1 MNNCINLEPFLKWPG
16 GKRWLIAKY
25 NDILPKRIRGRYIEP
40 FLGSGAVF
48 FRIQPKAALLSDKIS
63 HLIQTYEGIKHNWE
77 EVWSLLEAH
86 QREHSK
92 EYYYSIRGQSP
103 EDSVSRA
110 AWFIYLNRTCFN
122 GIYRVNQQGV
132 FNVPVG
138 TKTKVLLPT
147 DNFAGWAAALS
158 AAELTCV
165 DFESAIA
172 EAGKDDFVFADPPY
186 TVHHNNNGFIKYNEV
201 LFSWNDQLR
210 LAESIRA
217 AHRRGSRILVTNAN
231 NVALQELY
239 KGFRIRSVSRYS
251 SIAAAAT
258 GRNKYEELL
267 ITSY

>member
-16 GKRWLIAKY
+16 GKRWLIAGH

-48 FRIQPKAALLSDKIS
+48 FRIQPKAALLSDKIL
-63 HLIQTYEGIKHNWE
+63 HLIHTFEGIQRNWE
-77 EVWSLLEAH
+77 EVRRILEIH
-86 QREHSK
+86 QELHSK
-92 EYYYSIRGQSP
+92 EYYYSIRSQSP
-103 EDSVSRA
+103 EDSISRA

-158 AAELTCV
+158 AAELSCV

-172 EAGKDDFVFADPPY
+172 KAAKDDFVFADPPY

-201 LFSWNDQLR
+201 LFSWNDQVR

-217 AHRRGSRILVTNAN
+217 AHRRGARILVTNAN
-231 NVALQELY
+231 TPALRELY
-239 KGFRIRSVSRYS
+239 KGFKIRPVSRYS
-251 SIAAAAT
+251 SIAASAA